1 MLFRFGWLALCALA
15 VCRVQGGELRVSL
28 SPEKIYTGDA
38 IRLEV
43 AAEETLQAVDFTFSM
58 PTQTIGRSQN
68 LQVIN
73 GRASSS
79 ISFRV
84 LPTGEGTCRL
94 ERLTARTQS
103 GKTLTFDEHPQVEI
117 QKLEQDPD
125 VSLTLSV
132 EPESPLP
139 GDDVTLRIRVRAP
152 SLEYDGS
159 AHSPFYST
167 DLFGRLTER
176 LPKVGF
182 QNMTEDDSPLKLT
195 GNPTAEP
202 TRTEEGGAMVWEIAI
217 PYKAVRTGVQ
227 TFPAPIINDRRIAK
241 LDAKGNP
248 TWVRTLAQGNALS
261 VKVVPPPEEG
271 RPKCFTG
278 AIGNAFSA
286 EAVLDAHNVNV
297 GDPVT
302 LTLRFT
308 TDGDTSLIREPAFT
322 APPGFRLYGEAT
334 RTRFEGGC
342 AFALHVRPIRAGL
355 LEIPPLD
362 FAWFDRA
369 SATYRTVHT
378 SAIPLHA
385 RPSAQLALLG
395 EDGTQT
401 LSALPPPLT
410 FASGAQPKRTPAP
423 WALGV
428 LVLGMACVA
437 LRLAVRPAKVIFKV
451 LATPFAKRRPTARA
465 LASLRSATSPAEA
478 AGAIRLWAGRPALT
492 AEELKGVLAQGEAT
506 PERLEFVKAYAELE
520 ASTYTGSA
528 EWTSARDKLVAL
540 LPRVPR
546 PPSAG
551 HRVAKGAGLVL
562 ALLLLPAT
570 LSAAPDAFLR
580 EQAEAA
586 SIQATTTADYARAA
600 NLWLR
605 VAREGELSRAVLLN
619 ASTCALLARRP
630 AEAVAVV
637 DLCRW
642 AHGSDE
648 ATQQALVAAYTAQER
663 TVPFWAKVFPPPG
676 GVRTLLDVLCMSLGA
691 LLLLLAIPGR
701 KLLLLRVAMS
711 TFLLLVG
718 ILAGVAFLRV
728 SPKALPPEIPVA
740 VEGEAQP

>member
-1 MLFRFGWLALCALA
+1 MLLRFGWLVLCALA

-38 IRLEV
+38 FRLEV
-43 AAEETLQAVDFTFSM
+43 AADETLRSVDFAFSM

-68 LQVIN
+68 MQVIN
-73 GRASSS
+73 GKASSS
-79 ISFRV
+79 LAFRV

-94 ERLTARTQS
+94 ERLTATTQS
-103 GKTLTFDEHPQVEI
+103 GKTLTFDEQPQVEI
-117 QKLEQDPD
+117 QKLEQDPE
-125 VSLTLSV
+125 VTLTLSV
-132 EPESPLP
+132 EPENPLP

-152 SLEYDGS
+152 ALEYDGS
-159 AHSPFYST
+159 AHSPFYGT
-167 DLFGRLTER
+167 DIFGRLTER
-176 LPKVGF
+176 MPQVHF
-182 QNMTEDDSPLKLT
+182 PNMTEEDSPLKVA
-195 GNPTAEP
+195 GRPTAEP
-202 TRTEEGGAMVWEIAI
+202 VRTEEHGVMVWELAL
-217 PYKAVRTGVQ
+217 PYKAIRTGEQ
-227 TFPAPIINDRRIAK
+227 IFPAPIINERRISK
-241 LDAKGNP
+241 LDASGNP
-248 TWVRTLAQGNALS
+248 TWVRTLAQGNTLS

-286 EAVLDAHNVNV
+286 EASLDAHNVNV

-322 APPGFRLYGEAT
+322 APPGFRLYGEVT

-369 SATYRTVHT
+369 SSTYRTVHT

-395 EDGTQT
+395 EDGSQALT
-401 LSALPPPLT
+401 SLPPPLA
-410 FASGAQPKRTPAP
+410 FAPGAQPKRTPAP

-428 LVLGMACVA
+428 LVLGLACVA
-437 LRLAVRPAKVIFKV
+437 LRLLLRPMRWILKA

-465 LASLRSATSPAEA
+465 LATLRSATSPAEA
-478 AGAIRLWAGRPALT
+478 AGAIRLWTGRPALT
-492 AEELKGVLAQGEAT
+492 AEELKRLLAGGEAST
-506 PERLEFVKAYAELE
+506 EKAEFIKAYAELE
-520 ASTYTGSA
+520 ASLYTGGA
-528 EWTSARDKLVAL
+528 EWTASRDRLVAL

-546 PPSAG
+546 PQGAG
-551 HRVAKGAGLVL
+551 HRGAKGAGLVL
-562 ALLLLPAT
+562 ALLLVPAT
-570 LSAAPDAFLR
+570 LGATPDAFLR

-586 SIQATTTADYARAA
+586 SIQATSTADYARAA

-619 ASTCALLARRP
+619 ASACALLARRP

-637 DLCRW
+637 DFCRW

-663 TVPFWAKVFPPPG
+663 TVPFWSKVFPPPG
-676 GVRTLLDVLCMSLGA
+676 GVGTLLDALCVALGV

-701 KLLLLRVAMS
+701 KLLGLRVAMAGVV
-711 TFLLLVG
+711 LLVG
-718 ILAGVAFLRV
+718 ILAGVAVLRV
-728 SPKALPPEIPVA
+728 SPSALPPEIPVA
-740 VEGEAQP
+740 VETEAQP